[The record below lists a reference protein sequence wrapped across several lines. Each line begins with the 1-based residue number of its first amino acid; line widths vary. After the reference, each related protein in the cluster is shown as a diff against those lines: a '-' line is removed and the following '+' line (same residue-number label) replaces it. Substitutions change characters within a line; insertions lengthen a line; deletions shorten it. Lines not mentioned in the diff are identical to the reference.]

1 MLTPRTTWRDPKLF
15 STLCTARNPGRRSNC
30 GPAEPFPLA
39 GLAGF
44 AGFGRGRGLS
54 PLGDS
59 LGDSAVGAARDISV
73 ADADT
78 PRAIGGGLSA
88 AGLLPPKGAAMGGT
102 APCGSAKT
110 RFRRFYGRRTDLTS

>member
-54 PLGDS
+54 PLGGS
-59 LGDSAVGAARDISV
+59 LGDSAVGAARDISA
-73 ADADT
+73 ADADA
-78 PRAIGGGLSA
+78 PRAIGGGQRPAPARLP
-88 AGLLPPKGAAMGGT
+88 AGVANGGGAPPPARNPAFPPV
-102 APCGSAKT
+102 A
-110 RFRRFYGRRTDLTS
+110 RRRRHT

>member
-59 LGDSAVGAARDISV
+59 LGDSAVGAARDISA
-73 ADADT
+73 ADADA
-78 PRAIGGGLSA
+78 PRAIGGGA
-88 AGLLPPKGAAMGGT
+88 RPAPVRQAGGARIRERASPPRANT
-102 APCGSAKT
+102 PFPRVS
-110 RFRRFYGRRTDLTS
+110 GRRPEQP